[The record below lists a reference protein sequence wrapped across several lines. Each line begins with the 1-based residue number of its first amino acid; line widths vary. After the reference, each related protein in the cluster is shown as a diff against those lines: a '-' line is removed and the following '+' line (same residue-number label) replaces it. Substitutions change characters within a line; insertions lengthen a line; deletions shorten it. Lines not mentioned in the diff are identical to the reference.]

1 MFGLF
6 LLNILHCGGMEMA
19 EGKFEV
25 YFLLEGGYVERERE
39 HNSAQ
44 GSLSI

>member
-6 LLNILHCGGMEMA
+6 LLNILHCGGTEMA
-19 EGKFEV
+19 VGKFRV
-25 YFLLEGGYVERERE
+25 YFLLEGGYVERE